1 MSFPFLLI
9 CLVKVSEGWGSRD
22 PASARGPALTIC
34 CFLLLL
40 WSLCVG
46 QCTVPALS
54 LCLSPKELGFL
65 DFSILFSYIFW
76 HLLSFFWLPFPRFVL
91 LIFSSKKFCLHS
103 LKWCLHFFS
112 SSLPLSTM
120 VAVSHGFPDAAS
132 LRLILYYF
140 DGCSF
145 DSASSEILV
154 LLLLY
159 PGII

>member
-9 CLVKVSEGWGSRD
+9 CPVKVSEGWGSRE
-22 PASARGPALTIC
+22 PASASGPALTIC

-54 LCLSPKELGFL
+54 PCLSPKELGIL

-91 LIFSSKKFCLHS
+91 LIFSSKKSCLHS
-103 LKWCLHFFS
+103 LKWCLHFFLQVCLWVPCWPCLMGS
-112 SSLPLSTM
+112 QMQCLWDWFCTILTA
-120 VAVSHGFPDAAS
+120 AV
-132 LRLILYYF
+132 LILR
-140 DGCSF
+140 
-145 DSASSEILV
+145 V
-154 LLLLY
+154 LKF
-159 PGII
+159 